1 MQISKGLKAQE
12 EILSQARTILNEEG
26 FGITLADLAK
36 RMGMTLGRITYHY
49 PTKDLLFLSLARQYE
64 EVLHQSRS
72 SVIPEEYHFGSLVQ
86 RSSEAMDI
94 QYDYRCV
101 IRYIATSVRTQ
112 RQLFDHT
119 SETFRKNRDRIREV
133 IHLLVEAGSLEA
145 GILHPET
152 YEVILFQFTSLFTT
166 WLINLEIYDTDASY
180 AQMKPVYLN
189 GIFACFLPFLTPKGR
204 EEWGMTNGKM

>member
-1 MQISKGLKAQE
+1 MQINKGLKAQE
-12 EILSQARTILNEEG
+12 EILFQARTILNEEG

-64 EVLHQSRS
+64 EVLQKSRS
-72 SVIPEEYHFGSLVQ
+72 TVIPQEYHFGSLVL
-86 RSSEAMDI
+86 RSSEAMDV

-101 IRYIATSVRTQ
+101 IRYIATSVRAQ
-112 RQLFDHT
+112 QQLFDHI
-119 SETFRKNRDRIREV
+119 SGTFRKNRDRIREV
-133 IHLLVEAGSLEA
+133 IHLLVDGESLEA

-152 YEVILFQFTSLFTT
+152 FEVVLFQFTSLFTT
-166 WLINLEIYDTDASY
+166 WLINLEIYDTDVTY
-180 AQMKPVYLN
+180 AEMKLVYLK

-204 EEWGMTNGKM
+204 EEWEKAKW